1 MQDPNADTEWNDIL
15 RAKGI
20 LAPKEKE
27 VSEEDVIDILES
39 TIQEKSRGKQLEDL
53 TLDELNENEDEIDEE
68 DERIFEAYRMQRL
81 SEMQAA
87 SLRAKFGEVRE
98 ITREDYV
105 REVNKAGDGVWIVL
119 HVYKQGIPLC
129 TLINQHMTRLAQKF
143 PESKF
148 LKSISS
154 VCIPNYPDKNLPTI
168 FIYFEGELKK
178 QFVGPHE
185 FGGMNLTFSEF
196 EWMISQTGAVKTDM
210 EESPKRQIKDVMNI
224 AIRESA
230 INRDD
235 SDDDDY

>member
-1 MQDPNADTEWNDIL
+1 M
-15 RAKGI
+15 
-20 LAPKEKE
+20 
-27 VSEEDVIDILES
+27 
-39 TIQEKSRGKQLEDL
+39 

-68 DERIFEAYRMQRL
+68 DERIFEAYRLQRL

-87 SLRAKFGEVRE
+87 RLRAKFGEVRE

-105 REVNKAGDGVWIVL
+105 REVNNAGDGIWIVL

-143 PESKF
+143 PETKF

-154 VCIPNYPDKNLPTI
+154 VCIPNYPDKNLPTL

-185 FGGMNLTFSEF
+185 FGGMNLKLNEF
-196 EWMISQTGAVKTDM
+196 EWMISQTGAVKTEM
-210 EESPKRQIKDVMNI
+210 EEPPKTQIKDVMNI

-235 SDDDDY
+235 SDDDY

>member
-81 SEMQAA
+81 SEMRAA

-129 TLINQHMTRLAQKF
+129 TLINQHMTRLAQKC
-143 PESKF
+143 PETKF

-168 FIYFEGELKK
+168 FIYFEGDLKK

-185 FGGMNLTFSEF
+185 FGGMNLTFNEF
-196 EWMISQTGAVKTDM
+196 EWMISQTGAVKTEM

-230 INRDD
+230 IDRND